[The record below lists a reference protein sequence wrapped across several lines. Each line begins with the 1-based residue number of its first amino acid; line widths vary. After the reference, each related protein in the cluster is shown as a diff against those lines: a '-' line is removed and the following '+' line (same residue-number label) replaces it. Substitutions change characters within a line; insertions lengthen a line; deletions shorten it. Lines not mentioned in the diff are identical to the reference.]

1 MDEPRFPKDVTVS
14 TAPYD
19 FNEALNHEAALILVS
34 DGCPP
39 ATRDSLLHIASL
51 GFLLGR
57 HPEIT
62 PENPRVLIMIL
73 APAEPTAEENAGGA
87 PDAETQERVL
97 AERTDGLAAQKAAL
111 RAACAKSL
119 AAAGWELGE
128 RGPILAATAPCE
140 AVAAA
145 LSAVLER

>member
-1 MDEPRFPKDVTVS
+1 MS
-14 TAPYD
+14 TDHYD

-39 ATRDSLLHIASL
+39 ATFDSLLHVTSL

-62 PENPRVLIMIL
+62 PENPRVLILIL
-73 APAEPTAEENAGGA
+73 APGEELA
-87 PDAETQERVL
+87 L
-97 AERTDGLAAQKAAL
+97 AERPDGLAARKAAL

-128 RGPILAATAPCE
+128 RGPILAATAPRE